1 MSSVKENLMTA
12 LKGVAMGAAN
22 VIPGVSGGTIA
33 LMTGIFTRLI
43 ESIKSFD
50 GKALKL
56 IFTGRWAEFW
66 KKVDGTFLTMVIIG
80 VLVSTL
86 TFAKL
91 MQYLMEVS
99 PVALW
104 SFFFGLIVASAI
116 YVLRDVPKWSVW
128 SAKALLLG
136 VLIGGGVCLLSPART
151 PDQMWFIFLCGAVSI
166 CAMILPGLSG
176 SFVLML
182 MGKYE
187 YIVTTVVAD
196 LFKDF
201 LHNMYV
207 MIVFMAGALVG
218 IISFSHLLSWL
229 LKRFYSVSICLLSGF
244 MIGSL
249 VRVWPWQLALY
260 NGTCRPV
267 APIGGAGEI
276 LWALLWAA
284 VGFAL
289 VFVLEIFAASKK

>member
-136 VLIGGGVCLLSPART
+136 VLIGGGVCLL
-151 PDQMWFIFLCGAVSI
+151 
-166 CAMILPGLSG
+166 
-176 SFVLML
+176 
-182 MGKYE
+182 
-187 YIVTTVVAD
+187 
-196 LFKDF
+196 
-201 LHNMYV
+201 
-207 MIVFMAGALVG
+207 
-218 IISFSHLLSWL
+218 
-229 LKRFYSVSICLLSGF
+229 
-244 MIGSL
+244 
-249 VRVWPWQLALY
+249 
-260 NGTCRPV
+260 
-267 APIGGAGEI
+267 
-276 LWALLWAA
+276 
-284 VGFAL
+284 
-289 VFVLEIFAASKK
+289 